1 MWKEAAVVAAVVT
14 VLGGLAVAVVNGF
27 FGLIKDNPF
36 GSGPTT
42 GVVVTTAAGDP
53 KQPDPT
59 VRGMF
64 DPSLFTNKDSGAT
77 GAEVKLS
84 GEGFPPN
91 AKVVLRF
98 HTTQIGETR
107 TNGEGKFS
115 NVAVKVPS
123 GYGQFAP
130 QQFDFVA
137 SASPFTGQT
146 PFMLTG

>member
-36 GSGPTT
+36 GGPAT
-42 GVVVTTAAGDP
+42 GVVVTTQAADP
-53 KQPDPT
+53 KQPDPKIPGT
-59 VRGMF
+59 F

-77 GAEVKLS
+77 GADVKLS
-84 GEGFPPN
+84 GEGFPPDT
-91 AKVVLRF
+91 KVVLRF

-130 QQFDFVA
+130 QQFDFIATA
-137 SASPFTGQT
+137 SAFTGRT